1 MHKTYLTAPTRGG
14 HTYHSRNEPL
24 CEYVTLYG
32 FKEETFPIVIK
43 KTLKQIEFWVFFRP
57 KGENFLG
64 CFSPQAKNFGVFPPI
79 IWGVGGEIIFSP
91 PIIWGVGG
99 EKIFRSKSVS
109 PPYGGENKYPWAR
122 ATVVVCVMVQNGVHS
137 DHSHSVG

>member
-43 KTLKQIEFWVFFRP
+43 KNIKTNRI
-57 KGENFLG
+57 LG
-64 CFSPQAKNFGVFPPI
+64 VFSPEGRKFFGVFFAAGEKFRGFPPHNL
-79 IWGVGGEIIFSP
+79 GGRGGNNLSP

-109 PPYGGENKYPWAR
+109 PPYGGENKYPW
-122 ATVVVCVMVQNGVHS
+122 CV
-137 DHSHSVG
+137 SVEAP